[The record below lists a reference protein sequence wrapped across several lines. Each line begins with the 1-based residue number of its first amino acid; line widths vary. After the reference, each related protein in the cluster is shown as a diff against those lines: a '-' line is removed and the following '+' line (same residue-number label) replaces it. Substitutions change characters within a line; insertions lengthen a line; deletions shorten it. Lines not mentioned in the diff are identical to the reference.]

1 MKDQEPHICLEL
13 EVPFAD
19 IDAQRIVWHGNY
31 LRYFELARTQLLRD
45 CGVLAL
51 LSQGRWDL
59 VVSDSHCRHYRPLRF
74 EERCSIK
81 AWFADTDHRL
91 NVRYLI
97 ENSRGEKVARGHTH
111 LVTLDEKGALQL
123 VTPPDLLGSIQSWQQ
138 KPPEPSRRSF
148 VVATSLL
155 LAGAVGFS
163 SSSAKAAAAP
173 LPSHMRE
180 VFRAH
185 HESQGIEARFIEKK
199 HIAFLKAPLKSEG
212 SLYFSKPDLFAR
224 VTEKPE
230 ASKVVIRDDEILF
243 QRGKE
248 KAQKVSLKGRPE
260 LRALVSGIVLLF
272 AGKETEISKLY
283 RLRPTGNA
291 AHWTLSLLPRTEELK
306 KMLTQIQVH
315 GTGEQLKSF
324 EVYEASGDKSV
335 TELVSLKLNRNF
347 SAAEKS
353 RLFRA

>member
-1 MKDQEPHICLEL
+1 MKADEPHICLEL

-31 LRYFELARTQLLRD
+31 LRYFELARTKLLRD
-45 CGVLAL
+45 CGLLAL
-51 LSQGRWDL
+51 LEKGEWEL
-59 VVSDSHCRHYRPLRF
+59 VVSDSHCRHYRALRF
-74 EERCSIK
+74 GDRCRVK
-81 AWFADTDHRL
+81 AWFMDIEHRL

-123 VTPPDLLGSIQSWQQ
+123 VTPPGMLSVIQDWQ
-138 KPPEPSRRSF
+138 KAPADPGRRSF

-155 LAGAVGFS
+155 LAGGVGLL
-163 SSSAKAAAAP
+163 SSSAEAAVA
-173 LPSHMRE
+173 LPPYMRQ
-180 VFRAH
+180 VFKAH
-185 HESQGIEARFIEKK
+185 HESPGIEARFIEKK
-199 HIAFLKAPLKSEG
+199 HIAFLKAPLTSEG
-212 SLYFSKPDLFAR
+212 ALYFSQPELFAR
-224 VTEKPE
+224 ITEKPE
-230 ASKVVIRDDEILF
+230 PSKVVIRDDEILF
-243 QRGKE
+243 RRGEE

-272 AGKETEISKLY
+272 AGKEPQIAKLY
-283 RLRPTGNA
+283 ELQASGKKSAWTLTLRP
-291 AHWTLSLLPRTEELK
+291 RTPELK

-315 GTGEQLKSF
+315 GSEAQLKSF
-324 EVYEASGDKSV
+324 EVHEASGDKSV
-335 TELVSLKLNRNF
+335 TELIDLKLNRKF